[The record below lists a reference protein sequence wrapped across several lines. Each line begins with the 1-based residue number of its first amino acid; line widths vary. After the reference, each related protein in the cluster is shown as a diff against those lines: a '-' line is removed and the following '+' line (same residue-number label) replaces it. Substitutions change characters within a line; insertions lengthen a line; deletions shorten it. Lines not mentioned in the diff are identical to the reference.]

1 MHYVRRAGSDSET
14 AGAAVGADS
23 VDDVVDGMGAK
34 SGRKGKDRDGDIFEA
49 EGFTANLAMEVDV
62 QVIVE
67 SGVMAAGEAKLVSDA
82 VAAVLDDVDQVPG
95 LEECKRAGNDRLV
108 HGLEAVAYLG
118 HRERV
123 VGGAHRFDYHNSC
136 RRGLDSGSL
145 QQFFVF
151 HTLPCIVF
159 VFQS

>member
-1 MHYVRRAGSDSET
+1 MGSK
-14 AGAAVGADS
+14 S
-23 VDDVVDGMGAK
+23 V
-34 SGRKGKDRDGDIFEA
+34 RKGEDWYGDVFEA
-49 EGFTANLAMEVDV
+49 EGFTAQFAMEVDV
-62 QVIVE
+62 QIIVKG
-67 SGVMAAGEAKLVSDA
+67 GVVAAGEAKLVSDA
-82 VAAVLDDVDQVPG
+82 VAAVLDDVNQVPG

-123 VGGAHRFDYHNSC
+123 VGCAHRSDYHYSC
-136 RRGLDSGSL
+136 WRRLDSGSL

-159 VFQS
+159 VIQS